1 MMMMNAINHDQEMNK
16 VITIERNI
24 EARNNDECQEKEVMM
39 MMNAI
44 NHDQEINKVI
54 TIERNIE
61 ARNNDECQEPG
72 CAKGTKEKKKTLDYK
87 QGSTTRRPTR

>member
-1 MMMMNAINHDQEMNK
+1 
-16 VITIERNI
+16 
-24 EARNNDECQEKEVMM
+24 

-54 TIERNIE
+54 MIGRNIE

-72 CAKGTKEKKKTLDYK
+72 CAKGTKKKKTLIMNKGLQLGDQ
-87 QGSTTRRPTR
+87 QGDHGKEE